1 MSTVPLP
8 DAVQMF
14 PCMLYHRKLQPI
26 VVRNKREQDAAFV
39 QGYSMSPSG
48 ITQAEMLEKKREEL
62 VRQIEEIDD
71 DLAMLRGEIDPEDD
85 PEPVNMLKGIEG
97 GIRVEVEDD
106 VPQPP
111 VETPTEARSRKS
123 KEAWARRRANQS

>member
-1 MSTVPLP
+1 
-8 DAVQMF
+8 
-14 PCMLYHRKLQPI
+14 MLYHRKLQPI